1 METLKKATQR
11 DIILDYIRKNGSI
24 TRLEAANNLF
34 IFELSARISEMKKQG
49 IKFKQERVERTNTMG
64 ITKRFTRYS
73 LDEVAG

>member
-34 IFELSARISEMKKQG
+34 ILNCLL
-49 IKFKQERVERTNTMG
+49 V
-64 ITKRFTRYS
+64 
-73 LDEVAG
+73 